1 KQLGE
6 SGTLTCGIIGRP
18 LPEIKWYRFGKELI
32 QSRKYKM
39 SSDGRNHS
47 LSILTDEQEDEGMY
61 TCRAINEAGEIE
73 TSGKLRLQAAPQF
86 HPGFP
91 LKEKYFA
98 GAGTNVRFGVTIT
111 VHPEPQVIWLKNGER
126 IKPGDDDRKYTFTS
140 DKGLYQLMIHNL
152 DLNDDAEY
160 MVMAH
165 NKFGEDSCSA
175 RLTVVQHPVTE
186 ETMRPMFKRLL
197 ANTECTEGES
207 VRFELK
213 VSGVPSPTLKW
224 EKDGYPLQF
233 GPKVVV
239 IKEDVD
245 YHVLHIRETLLE
257 DSGVYKVTATN
268 SAGSATCQATLK
280 VSVHKD
286 KPFLPAKI
294 LTKPQSVTVAEGE
307 TAKFT
312 CDIDGEPAPTVTW
325 LHEKSQ
331 KSESDGHV
339 KNI

>member
-1 KQLGE
+1 MVEPTSLA
-6 SGTLTCGIIGRP
+6 TLLRSAP
-18 LPEIKWYRFGKELI
+18 LPRRIDKTKLLQRPPEFTLPLYNSTAYIG
-32 QSRKYKM
+32 
-39 SSDGRNHS
+39 
-47 LSILTDEQEDEGMY
+47 ED
-61 TCRAINEAGEIE
+61 
-73 TSGKLRLQAAPQF
+73 
-86 HPGFP
+86 
-91 LKEKYFA
+91 
-98 GAGTNVRFGVTIT
+98 VRFGVTIT

-175 RLTVVQHPVTE
+175 RLTVVQHLVTE
-186 ETMRPMFKRLL
+186 ETM
-197 ANTECTEGES
+197 S

-213 VSGVPSPTLKW
+213 VLGVPSPTLKW

-325 LHEKSQ
+325 FRPSSGTRNRSWTHLSRWSQ
-331 KSESDGHV
+331 FVSKQTEFQVVLRFSRSE
-339 KNI
+339 